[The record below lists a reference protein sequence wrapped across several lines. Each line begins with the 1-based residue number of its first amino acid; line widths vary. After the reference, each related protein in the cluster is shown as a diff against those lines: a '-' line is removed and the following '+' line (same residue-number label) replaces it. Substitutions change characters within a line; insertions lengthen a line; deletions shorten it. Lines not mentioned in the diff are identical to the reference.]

1 MLQSD
6 FCAVIEILLNFILSS
21 GFSAF
26 RLLYN
31 QYITLIALLVFV
43 ENGEFKRYKTIFW
56 KMKKKKGLSIKL
68 TGLISMQS
76 TFSIKI
82 KI

>member
-26 RLLYN
+26 RHLYN
-31 QYITLIALLVFV
+31 QYITLITLLVFV
-43 ENGEFKRYKTIFW
+43 ENGEFKRYKTIRFW
-56 KMKKKKGLSIKL
+56 KMKKKMIVNQIDRFDKHAKYI
-68 TGLISMQS
+68 
-76 TFSIKI
+76 
-82 KI
+82 